1 MLHTAPKAVLRLGV
15 LIGALALLAACAGNP
30 ATGGASVVLSSQSG
44 EARTGREMHEEMVAE
59 GAVYDD
65 PELQAYVDRVGQ
77 RLAANSDLPEL
88 AFTFTVLDSPDI
100 NAFALPGGYIYINR
114 GLLAYLDN
122 EAELAAVLGHEIG
135 HITARHHGRRKA
147 AGVTN
152 AVVAT
157 TAYILTG
164 SSDLAEASSMYGA
177 EVISGYGR
185 EMELEADGLGAE
197 YMHKSGYDPEA
208 LLEVIGVLKYQQQYQ
223 RLKASAGGK
232 PGGTYHGLYASHPR
246 NDQRLQKVINTAA
259 GLDLD
264 KWMENPAVPGE
275 FRQRLEGLV
284 WGESVQGQRE
294 ANRYYHHRLQFT
306 FEHPPGWRVDAG
318 SSAIVAR
325 GPDGGAELKI
335 TLRRRATGSTPQ
347 SVLEDNASGAL
358 SGGEALEQ
366 AGLQGYT
373 AIASSGGNARRLG
386 VVDYKGYSYL
396 FEGSADDFA
405 ARDAQL
411 LAIIESF
418 RPIHPRERRA
428 ANPQQIHYIQVPRG
442 ATLSSLAA
450 GVQIDDAEDQLRLL
464 NNFYPRGEPRTGDW
478 IKVIRKR

>member
-1 MLHTAPKAVLRLGV
+1 MLHTARKTVVNL
-15 LIGALALLAACAGNP
+15 GALIATVALLAACAGNP

-44 EARTGREMHEEMVAE
+44 EARTGREMHEDMVAQ
-59 GAVYDD
+59 GALYDD

-88 AFTFTVLDSPDI
+88 DFTFTVLDSPDI

-164 SSDLAEASSMYGA
+164 SGDLAEASSMYGA

-197 YMHKSGYDPEA
+197 YMHQSGYDPEA

-223 RLKASAGGK
+223 RLQAGSGGK
-232 PGGTYHGLYASHPR
+232 AKGSYHGLYASHPR
-246 NDQRLQKVINTAA
+246 NDQRLKKVINTAA
-259 GLDLD
+259 DLDLD
-264 KWMENPAVPGE
+264 TWVENPSVPGE
-275 FRQRLEGLV
+275 FRQRLDGLV
-284 WGESVQGQRE
+284 WGESVQGERE

-306 FEHPPGWRVDAG
+306 FEHPPGWQVDAG
-318 SSAIVAR
+318 SSAIVTR
-325 GPDGGAELKI
+325 DPNGGAELKI
-335 TLRRRATGSTPQ
+335 TLRRRATGSNPRA
-347 SVLEDNASGAL
+347 VLEDSASGTL
-358 SGGEALEQ
+358 SDSTALEQ
-366 AGLQGYT
+366 AGLEGYT
-373 AIASSGGNARRLG
+373 AIASSGGSARRLG
-386 VVDYKGYSYL
+386 VVDYKSYSYL

-405 ARDAQL
+405 ARDAAL

-428 ANPQQIHYIQVPRG
+428 ANPQHVHYLQVPRG

-450 GVQIDDAEDQLRLL
+450 GVQIEDAENQLRLL
-464 NNFYPRGEPRTGDW
+464 NGFYPRGEPRTGDW